1 MQVTKNF
8 KLSELEFS
16 DKIPPELIAHAVE
29 LLQNLQVIRDH
40 FQKPVTIISGYRSP
54 ARNEAVG
61 GAKKSQHMEAKAAD
75 IKIAGVPTEEVS
87 ISALTAV
94 ITALY
99 PAVKF
104 LSAYDRRIAILEEQQ
119 MTLSKKHDKTEHEL
133 HTIQRDI
140 NKICVTLERIETN
153 IEHLKDKKFES

>member
-16 DKIPPELIAHAVE
+16 DHVPPDLVANAVE

-54 ARNEAVG
+54 ARNGAVG

-75 IKIAGVPTEEVS
+75 IRIAGVPTEEIYSRIDKLLAQGKIKVGG
-87 ISALTAV
+87 LG
-94 ITALY
+94 LY
-99 PAVKF
+99 VGSGFVHYDTRGVK
-104 LSAYDRRIAILEEQQ
+104 ARWQG
-119 MTLSKKHDKTEHEL
+119 
-133 HTIQRDI
+133 
-140 NKICVTLERIETN
+140 
-153 IEHLKDKKFES
+153 